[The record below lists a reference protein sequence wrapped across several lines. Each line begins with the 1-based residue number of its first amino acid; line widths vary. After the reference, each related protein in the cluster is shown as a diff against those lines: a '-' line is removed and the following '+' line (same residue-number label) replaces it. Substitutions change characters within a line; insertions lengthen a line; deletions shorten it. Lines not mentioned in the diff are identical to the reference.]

1 MKHKLLLFVFI
12 LLAGAQMMAANLVLF
27 KLDDSE
33 LMQDIAAIGR
43 WVFVGKDLQLISHD
57 GAILAQEPITEL
69 RKIIFSTT
77 TTLEN
82 VKSSNSILVYPNPT
96 QDILLING
104 IEAQLLRVFDMQGR
118 LLVTENGT
126 QVNVSSLPI
135 GTYLLQVGTHVV
147 RFIKQD

>member
-1 MKHKLLLFVFI
+1 
-12 LLAGAQMMAANLVLF
+12 MMAANLVLF
-27 KLDDSE
+27 KPDGSE
-33 LMQDIAAIGR
+33 LLQDIAAIGKLI
-43 WVFVGKDLQLISHD
+43 FVGKDLQLISHD
-57 GAILAQEPITEL
+57 GAMLAQEPITEI

-77 TTLEN
+77 TALEN
-82 VKSSNSILVYPNPT
+82 VESSNSILVYPNPT
-96 QDILLING
+96 QDLLLING

-126 QVNVSSLPI
+126 QINVSSLPI